1 MTQKIGHRGAK
12 GHIAENTL
20 ESFQKALD
28 LKVDGIELD
37 VHVCA
42 SGELVVFHD
51 FTVERMTNGVGEV
64 HKLTLSELKNLK
76 VAGEFEIP
84 TLKET
89 FDLINRKCWINV
101 ELKGH
106 GTAQPTCEL
115 IEKYVTEKGWTY
127 EDFIVSSFQKDE
139 LEKVKATNA
148 KIRLATLS
156 QASVEQALEWAD
168 ELSAYAIHPHFS
180 LLTSDN
186 IHEAKKKGYKINVWT
201 VNHYE
206 DIQRLEAHIIDG
218 IISDF
223 PDRL

>member
-1 MTQKIGHRGAK
+1 MVQKIGHRGAK
-12 GHIAENTL
+12 GYIAENTL

-28 LKVDGIELD
+28 LGVDGIELD
-37 VHVCA
+37 VHACA

-51 FTVERMTNGVGEV
+51 FTVDRMTNGSGEV
-64 HKLTLSELKNLK
+64 HKLTLTELKSLK
-76 VAGEFEIP
+76 IADDLTIP
-84 TLKET
+84 TLAET

-106 GTAQPTCEL
+106 GTAEPASDL
-115 IEKYVTEKGWTY
+115 IEKYISEKGWLY

-139 LEKVKATNA
+139 LDKMRSHNP
-148 KIRLATLS
+148 KIRLAPLS
-156 QASVEQALEWAD
+156 QASVEQAIEWAD

-180 LLTSDN
+180 LLTEDN
-186 IHEAKKKGYKINVWT
+186 IMEAKKKGYKINVWT
-201 VNHYE
+201 VNHE
-206 DIQRLEAHIIDG
+206 EVIEHLESYTIDG

>member
-1 MTQKIGHRGAK
+1 MVQKIGHRGAK
-12 GHIAENTL
+12 GYIAENTL

-28 LKVDGIELD
+28 LGVDGIELD

-51 FTVERMTNGVGEV
+51 FTVDRMTNGSGEI
-64 HKLTLSELKNLK
+64 HKLTLTELKKLK
-76 VAGEFEIP
+76 IADAFEIP
-84 TLKET
+84 TLEEV

-106 GTAQPTCEL
+106 ETAALTCKL
-115 IEKYVTEKGWTY
+115 IEKYISEKGWTY
-127 EDFIVSSFQKDE
+127 EDFIVSSFQKEE
-139 LEKVKATNA
+139 LDNTRALNTE
-148 KIRLATLS
+148 IRLATLS

-180 LLTSDN
+180 LLTDDN

-206 DIQRLEAHIIDG
+206 DIQRLETHIIDG

>member
-1 MTQKIGHRGAK
+1 MIQKIGHRGAK
-12 GHIAENTL
+12 GHVAENTL
-20 ESFQKALD
+20 ESFQKAMD
-28 LKVDGIELD
+28 LGVNGIELD

-51 FTVERMTNGVGEV
+51 FTVERMTNGKGEV
-64 HKLTLSELKNLK
+64 NKLTLSELKELK

-84 TLKET
+84 TLAET

-106 GTAQPTCEL
+106 GTAQPACEM
-115 IEKYVTEKGWTY
+115 IEKYISEKGWEY
-127 EDFIVSSFQKDE
+127 EDFIVSSFQKEE
-139 LEKVKATNA
+139 LERTRAINP

-180 LLTSDN
+180 LLTDNN
-186 IHEAKKKGYKINVWT
+186 IHAAKKKGYKINVWT

-206 DIQRLEAHIIDG
+206 DIQHLESHIIDG